1 MNSNNYVDKATFLH
15 DIREYHIRK
24 SSNPDEPIP
33 NYSANAILQIA
44 NKMANRPNFIGYS
57 YRQDMVSDGVYVC
70 LKYFDKFN
78 PDLQTYNPFG
88 YFSRCIWFAFLQ
100 RLAKEKKQTTIKSKI
115 LASAAFESFAL
126 QHIDSDEDF
135 KNSFT
140 EFLQDN
146 NHSFKGGEISPVD
159 IISQTKDDV
168 LVDAIIDADE
178 EDLTIGSLTFSESE
192 FNI

>member
-1 MNSNNYVDKATFLH
+1 MAQYVDKVTFLN
-15 DIREYHIRK
+15 DIREYHKRK
-24 SSNPDEPIP
+24 KDNPDEPIP
-33 NYSANAILQIA
+33 EYSANALLQIA

-78 PDLQTYNPFG
+78 PDLSTFNPFG
-88 YFSRCIWFAFLQ
+88 YFSQCIWFAFLQ
-100 RLAKEKKQTTIKSKI
+100 RIAKEKKQTMIKSKI

-126 QHIDSDEDF
+126 QHMDNDEDF

-146 NHSFKGGEISPVD
+146 NYDMSGGTVAPVEIIVPS
-159 IISQTKDDV
+159 TKDN
-168 LVDAIIDADE
+168 AIIEAMIDE
-178 EDLTIGSLTFSESE
+178 EDIDSKGMKFSESE
-192 FNI
+192 FDV